1 MYEVEDQN
9 SSANTNAQ
17 TTLSHQQED
26 MEQEQVQY
34 STQGT
39 QTDLHDQ
46 IQELQ
51 EEQEKVSQN
60 QTLTREPTEEEI
72 VEELYGAELDM
83 DDFNFMERYLFIDS
97 S

>member
-1 MYEVEDQN
+1 
-9 SSANTNAQ
+9 
-17 TTLSHQQED
+17 

-34 STQGT
+34 STKGT
-39 QTDLHDQ
+39 QTDLNNQ
-46 IQELQ
+46 VQELR

-83 DDFNFMERYLFIDS
+83 DDFNFMGTYLYIDLPS
-97 S
+97 PEDA

>member
-1 MYEVEDQN
+1 
-9 SSANTNAQ
+9 
-17 TTLSHQQED
+17 

-34 STQGT
+34 STKGT
-39 QTDLHDQ
+39 QTDLNNQ
-46 IQELQ
+46 IQELR

-72 VEELYGAELDM
+72 VEEFYGAELDM
-83 DDFNFMERYLFIDS
+83 DDINFMETYLFIDS